1 MPLLYLSV
9 ETTGLNPMN
18 SEIVTLHLM
27 TASGKSL
34 MIKEPETLE
43 MLKPKLEN
51 NVIVGHNLRVAL
63 KFLKHKYGISIK
75 NVYDTYIAETVLTG
89 GNNNSLGKLI
99 SKYCDTKLKS
109 EESEAI
115 TALKYIPEIMQQQQ
129 AKIKLSR
136 LENTIDIEMREIPAI
151 VELELS
157 KSRAIK
163 KKKLPFD
170 EAIMQDNSDMEGL
183 DLQGCCR
190 VLMENHTE
198 LWKKSYKEAA
208 QDMIFMHPYLED
220 KYPKSEIEKAFK
232 ACYV

>member
-1 MPLLYLSV
+1 
-9 ETTGLNPMN
+9 
-18 SEIVTLHLM
+18 
-27 TASGKSL
+27 
-34 MIKEPETLE
+34 
-43 MLKPKLEN
+43 
-51 NVIVGHNLRVAL
+51 
-63 KFLKHKYGISIK
+63 
-75 NVYDTYIAETVLTG
+75 
-89 GNNNSLGKLI
+89 
-99 SKYCDTKLKS
+99 
-109 EESEAI
+109 
-115 TALKYIPEIMQQQQ
+115 MQQQQ